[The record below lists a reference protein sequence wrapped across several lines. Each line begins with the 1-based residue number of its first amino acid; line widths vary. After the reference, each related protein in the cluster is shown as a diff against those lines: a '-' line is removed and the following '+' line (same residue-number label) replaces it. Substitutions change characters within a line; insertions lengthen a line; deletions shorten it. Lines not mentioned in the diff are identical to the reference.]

1 MTRFKSSCRPG
12 RIVRWNAFNVDTSRY
27 EYCQRRK
34 PRAGVLSGTL
44 HVGGVRLLGFHDG
57 QQLPLQILLG
67 IGAPVLAAVFWGIF
81 MAPKAVRPLPRMAHK
96 VAELVIFGL
105 AIVALYAAGQPML
118 AAIFAALFA
127 VNFVLGLVWNQ

>member
-1 MTRFKSSCRPG
+1 MTIAKGANLALAFFLELCMLVAFGYWGFTTGSS
-12 RIVRWNAFNVDTSRY
+12 
-27 EYCQRRK
+27 
-34 PRAGVLSGTL
+34 
-44 HVGGVRLLGFHDG
+44 
-57 QQLPLQILLG
+57 LPLQILLG